1 MNRKI
6 RILSTLFLII
16 MNSSLFSQEKW
27 SLEDCI
33 SYALSHNLE
42 LNDFQY
48 NIDTNKETHRQAI
61 RSLLPNA
68 NGAVDYGIRYGR
80 SADPNTNSIVDADF
94 FSNNYL
100 LEFDMDLFKG
110 FQKLNTIKASKL
122 IYQAAK
128 EESAQQKYLLGFRVM
143 AAFYDIL
150 FFEGALEISKEQQ
163 SVSQSNYDLISK
175 KVQLGVSAK
184 SDLYDSESLLLTDKL
199 EVTKSENNLR
209 TAKLKL
215 IQEMNLEGGNDIEIQ
230 SEILKNDSI
239 TNPLEVQTD
248 NVFNKA
254 MDFLPIIEANR
265 LKVEAAEKQV
275 KVSKSNYYPSL
286 TLFGGVGS
294 GYFETN
300 TDDLGNTISF
310 NQQFE
315 NNMYKY
321 VGLSLKIPISN
332 GWTTRS
338 DVKQKKIELLRAKN
352 DLKIQEQELLRTIQD
367 LVLELQSL
375 EAEYSQ
381 SNLKVKS
388 QFLAFNTAQKKYE
401 KGMISAIELFTAK
414 NTYALS
420 QNENLQIKLSLEVNK
435 NTLAFYK
442 GLSIFNIK

>member
-1 MNRKI
+1 MNQNIKI
-6 RILSTLFLII
+6 LGALFLIM
-16 MNSSLFSQEKW
+16 MNSSLFSQQKW

-42 LNDFQY
+42 LNNFQY
-48 NIDTNKETHRQAI
+48 TIESNKETHRQSM
-61 RSLLPNA
+61 RSLLPNI
-68 NGAVDYGIRYGR
+68 NGSVDYGIRYGR
-80 SADPNTNSIVDADF
+80 SADPNTNNIVDANF

-100 LEFDMDLFKG
+100 LEADMDLFRG

-122 IYQAAK
+122 IYKAAK
-128 EESAQQKYLLGFRVM
+128 EESAQQKFLLGFRVM

-150 FFEGALEISKEQQ
+150 FFEGALKISLEQQ
-163 SVSQSNYDLISK
+163 SISQSNYDLVAK
-175 KVQLGVSAK
+175 KVALGLSAK
-184 SDLYDSESLLLTDKL
+184 SDLYDSESLLLNDKL

-215 IQEMNLEGGNDIEIQ
+215 IQEMNFLESTDIEIQ
-230 SEILKNDSI
+230 PEIPKNDTTTSS
-239 TNPLEVQTD
+239 LEIQTD
-248 NVFNKA
+248 NVYDKA

-265 LKVEAAEKQV
+265 LRVEAAEKEV
-275 KVSKSNYYPSL
+275 KVSKANYYPSL

-310 NQQFE
+310 NEQFE
-315 NNMYKY
+315 TNMYKY
-321 VGLSLKIPISN
+321 VGLSLKIPITN
-332 GWTTRS
+332 GWSTRS

-352 DLKIQEQELLRTIQD
+352 DLKVQEQELFRTIQD

-388 QFLAFNTAQKKYE
+388 QYLAFNIAQKKYE
-401 KGMISAIELFTAK
+401 KGMVSAIELFTAK
-414 NTYALS
+414 NTYAQA

-435 NTLAFYK
+435 NTLAFYQ

>member
-1 MNRKI
+1 MNQNIKI
-6 RILSTLFLII
+6 LGVLFLIM
-16 MNSSLFSQEKW
+16 MNSSLFSQQKW

-42 LNDFQY
+42 LNNLQY
-48 NIDTNKETHRQAI
+48 NIQSNKETHRQSM
-61 RSLLPNA
+61 RSLLPNI

-100 LEFDMDLFKG
+100 LEFDMDLFRG

-122 IYQAAK
+122 IYQASK
-128 EESAQQKYLLGFRVM
+128 EESEQQKYLLGFRVM

-150 FFEGALEISKEQQ
+150 FFEGALKISQEQE
-163 SVSQSNYDLISK
+163 SISQSNYDLVSK
-175 KVQLGVSAK
+175 KVTLGISAK
-184 SDLYDSESLLLTDKL
+184 SDLYDSESLLLADKL
-199 EVTKSENNLR
+199 EVTRSENNLR

-215 IQEMNLEGGNDIEIQ
+215 IQEMNLLDRTDIEIQ
-230 SEILKNDSI
+230 SEIPKNDSI

-248 NVFNKA
+248 DVYNKA
-254 MDFLPIIEANR
+254 MDFLPIIEANK
-265 LKVEAAEKQV
+265 LKVEAAKKQV
-275 KVSKSNYYPSL
+275 QVSKANYYPSL

-321 VGLSLKIPISN
+321 VGLSLKIPITN

-352 DLKIQEQELLRTIQD
+352 DLKVQEQELLRTIQD

-388 QFLAFNTAQKKYE
+388 QNLAFNTAQKKYE
-401 KGMISAIELFTAK
+401 KGMVSAIELFTAK
-414 NTYALS
+414 NTFAQA

-435 NTLAFYK
+435 NTLAFYQ